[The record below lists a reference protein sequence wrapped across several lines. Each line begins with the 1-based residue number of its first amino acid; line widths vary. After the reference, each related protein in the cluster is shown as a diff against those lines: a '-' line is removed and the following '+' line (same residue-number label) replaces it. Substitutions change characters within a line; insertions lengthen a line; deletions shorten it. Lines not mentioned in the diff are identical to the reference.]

1 MKNKGMIFGLAAL
14 VFTSATL
21 AQGVEYDDMYFNSK
35 DRAALKAQRSSMEA
49 SSYSASVKK
58 TKKNEFVE
66 ESSVNPTDSYS
77 ARNVN
82 PEYSARSNSETALA
96 DDQDYFVSNYKY
108 KKASDLNQWNN
119 NFNSWYGNSWYGSNY
134 YGSSINA
141 WNSPYYGS
149 YYDPWGNP
157 WCNPYYRSG
166 WSSSFSFYMGNSW
179 NYGWGGG
186 YGMGMG
192 LSYGY
197 PYNAWSSW
205 GSYGMGYGYPGYGY
219 GYPGSVVIIN
229 NYGEAGRPVAYGK
242 RATRSGMVTT
252 PQEGA
257 NYRTRTNYVA
267 TSSGD
272 RPTNTGGRVSSPT
285 KSTQQPDYYNRTWR
299 NSQQSEYSSP
309 SRSSTNS
316 NSPWNNSYN
325 RSSHDSNNRSS
336 NSFSSPSRSESYNS
350 GGATRS
356 SAPASSGSNG
366 RTRGRD

>member
-1 MKNKGMIFGLAAL
+1 MKNNGIIFSLVAL
-14 VFTSATL
+14 VFTTATL

-35 DRAALKAQRSSMEA
+35 DRAALKAQRSSVEP
-49 SSYSASVKK
+49 SYSASAKK
-58 TKKNEFVE
+58 TKKNEIIEDVT
-66 ESSVNPTDSYS
+66 VNPTDSYS

-82 PEYSARSNSETALA
+82 PEFSARSNSETALA

-108 KKASDLNQWNN
+108 KKSSDLNQWNN
-119 NFNSWYGNSWYGSNY
+119 NFNSWYGNPWYGSNY

-149 YYDPWGNP
+149 YYDAWGNP

-166 WSSSFSFYMGNSW
+166 WSSSFSFYMGNSY
-179 NYGWGGG
+179 NYGWGG

-197 PYNAWSSW
+197 PYNSWSSW
-205 GSYGMGYGYPGYGY
+205 GSSYGYGYGSGWYG
-219 GYPGSVVIIN
+219 GYPGSVIIVN
-229 NYGEAGRPVAYGK
+229 NYNNGYGEAGRNTAYGK

-267 TSSGD
+267 TSGD

-285 KSTQQPDYYNRTWR
+285 KSTQPADYYNRSWR
-299 NSQQSEYSSP
+299 NSQQNEYSNPSRNSSNSTWNNSYNNSSHNDSYNRSSNTNSSP
-309 SRSSTNS
+309 SRS
-316 NSPWNNSYN
+316 
-325 RSSHDSNNRSS
+325 DS
-336 NSFSSPSRSESYNS
+336 FNS
-350 GGATRS
+350 GGASRS

-366 RTRGRD
+366 RSRGRD